1 MSKEFEWFS
10 AGCKFKFK
18 VYSPLESIQPS
29 MEKIPDELK
38 LIVSRKH
45 KDDWDLNS
53 VLGAVKSEV
62 EAREPSG
69 L

>member
-1 MSKEFEWFS
+1 
-10 AGCKFKFK
+10 
-18 VYSPLESIQPS
+18 

-38 LIVSRKH
+38 LIVTRKH
-45 KDDWDLNS
+45 KDDWELNS